1 MVVGINEEVE
11 VLAQLLVI
19 VIVEVFDSGLLD
31 CAVPL
36 PGNGL
41 PANREWDALDLTTIR
56 ENSPPDCFLILMAPR
71 MVGLCQAM
79 LNFVGSTDH
88 VEAAEARDHGVPV
101 SRLFG
106 ELDAPRHC
114 LSELP
119 LLRHWSERQWRR
131 RSNGLIGQ
139 DDVSLV
145 GNGFQ
150 DSLEKG
156 HGRGSICLF
165 IKADNGE
172 F

>member
-1 MVVGINEEVE
+1 MVVGINEDVE
-11 VLAQLLVI
+11 VSAQLLVI

-114 LSELP
+114 LSD
-119 LLRHWSERQWRR
+119 QW
-131 RSNGLIGQ
+131 RSNGSIGQ
-139 DDVSLV
+139 DDVYLV

>member
-1 MVVGINEEVE
+1 MVVGIDEEVE
-11 VLAQLLVI
+11 MSAQLLVI
-19 VIVEVFDSGLLD
+19 VIVVALNSGFLD

-41 PANREWDALDLTTIR
+41 PANRERDPLDLSAIQ
-56 ENSPPDCFLILMAPR
+56 ENDPPDRFLIFMAPR
-71 MVGLCQAM
+71 VVGLCQAM
-79 LNFVGSTDH
+79 LDLIGVADD

-106 ELDAPRHC
+106 ELDAVIHC
-114 LSELP
+114 PAGVCPQTPS
-119 LLRHWSERQWRR
+119 
-131 RSNGLIGQ
+131 GGQ
-139 DDVSLV
+139 DDVYLV

-156 HGRGSICLF
+156 HGRGSVCLF
-165 IKADNGE
+165 IKADDGK